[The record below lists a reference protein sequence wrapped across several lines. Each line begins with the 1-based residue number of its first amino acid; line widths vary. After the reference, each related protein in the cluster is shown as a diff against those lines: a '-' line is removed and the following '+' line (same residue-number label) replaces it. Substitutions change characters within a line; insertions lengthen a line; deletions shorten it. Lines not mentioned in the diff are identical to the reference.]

1 MDGKRKKANG
11 MGKGR
16 EVGGTEE
23 RDEILRKEGKYWLCC
38 YFGIGGNCF
47 HLVS

>member
-16 EVGGTEE
+16 VGGWSDGG
-23 RDEILRKEGKYWLCC
+23 RDDEIVRKKGKYWLCC
-38 YFGIGGNCF
+38 YFGISGGM
-47 HLVS
+47 VST

>member
-1 MDGKRKKANG
+1 MGWGEEKSEWNG
-11 MGKGR
+11 EGAGW

-38 YFGIGGNCF
+38 YFGISGGM
-47 HLVS
+47 VST